1 MKHVVPS
8 LLVLAVTAAFAGALA
23 PLAAADAVYHT
34 QHLALNPVGGA
45 PLHRGFVQNA
55 KAEGP
60 RVYAHELFTLNGAAP
75 NTTYTVTRNFFVLDP
90 GCDDGGFV
98 FSSPVG
104 SITTNPAGNGSNRVV
119 VRPEEIPASLVG
131 AHGVLWTVTEGSGA
145 IRYQTACTTVT
156 LD

>member
-1 MKHVVPS
+1 MPVFAEVG
-8 LLVLAVTAAFAGALA
+8 LACVLSPAAVAAIAGALA

-75 NTTYTVTRNFFVLDP
+75 NTTYTVTNWYV
-90 GCDDGGFV
+90 DDEWD
-98 FSSPVG
+98 
-104 SITTNPAGNGSNRVV
+104 V
-119 VRPEEIPASLVG
+119 VRSRGLRATTRTAG
-131 AHGVLWTVTEGSGA
+131 TTSG
-145 IRYQTACTTVT
+145 
-156 LD
+156 

>member
-1 MKHVVPS
+1 MKHVVPP
-8 LLVLAVTAAFAGALA
+8 LLVLAATAAIAAALA

-34 QHLALNPVGGA
+34 EHLALTPVGGA
-45 PLHRGFVQNA
+45 PLRSGFVQNG

-60 RVYAHELFTLNGAAP
+60 RVYAHELFTLNGAPP
-75 NTTYTVTRNFFVLDP
+75 NTSYTVMRNLFVFDL
-90 GCDDGGFV
+90 GCDGGGFV

-104 SITTNPAGNGSNRVV
+104 SITTNPSGNGSDRVV
-119 VRPEEIPASLVG
+119 VRPDEIPAFLVG
-131 AHGVLWTVTEGSGA
+131 AHGVLWTLTDGSGA